1 MPEEMGR
8 EQRAPGGSGMSRLAV
23 PSLAQRLLARSV
35 PLSRTKTSQGALLS
49 SPPASAPTLSTTCT
63 SPRLARKLCN
73 QLPPE
78 YARVARRTQGET
90 GTTASRDRDAR
101 LLGPSRTMSAPPRVA
116 RSGPRS
122 GRSMAQGEGTTC
134 FPRSPRR
141 TKRVSLV
148 WTRAALGSVVGG
160 KSRQTET
167 EEWPG

>member
-1 MPEEMGR
+1 MWIKGWGGGGLGLGSSAGVGLAVGKMPEEMGR
-8 EQRAPGGSGMSRLAV
+8 EQRAPRGFGMSRLAV

-78 YARVARRTQGET
+78 YARVARGTQGET

-101 LLGPSRTMSAPPRVA
+101 LLGPSRMMSALPRVA
-116 RSGPRS
+116 CSGPRS
-122 GRSMAQGEGTTC
+122 GYPWCRERGPRAFPAPLGE
-134 FPRSPRR
+134 
-141 TKRVSLV
+141 
-148 WTRAALGSVVGG
+148 
-160 KSRQTET
+160 
-167 EEWPG
+167 